1 MGVLNNLINS
11 IKDNFTMA
19 EFNINGRMTVSSLRK
34 QFKDAFGG
42 EFRAFVHAQGRPE
55 CVFELFSQTADRH
68 TAIDVE
74 FCHSKIVFYGVDK
87 IV

>member
-34 QFKDAFGG
+34 QFKDAFGATMRVYKGAKFAPENATLASIRNG
-42 EFRAFVHAQGRPE
+42 ENVKGG
-55 CVFELFSQTADRH
+55 ELT
-68 TAIDVE
+68 
-74 FCHSKIVFYGVDK
+74 CK
-87 IV
+87 

>member
-34 QFKDAFGG
+34 SIIGLPK
-42 EFRAFVHAQGRPE
+42 
-55 CVFELFSQTADRH
+55 VFEYCTYMCNM
-68 TAIDVE
+68 V
-74 FCHSKIVFYGVDK
+74 C
-87 IV
+87 